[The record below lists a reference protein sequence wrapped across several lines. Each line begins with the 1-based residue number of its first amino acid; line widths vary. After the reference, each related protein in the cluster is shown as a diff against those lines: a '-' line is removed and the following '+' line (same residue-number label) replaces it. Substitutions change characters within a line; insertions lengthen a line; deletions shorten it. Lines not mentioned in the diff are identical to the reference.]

1 MDMIDIIMA
10 LEGGE
15 LVVNNYE
22 EWEKVKDVASSLAS
36 SQGFYGR
43 LLEQMEEFENSYVLE
58 DYFPIY
64 MQAHSVMG
72 VPETV
77 HQPLMFNPYRD

>member
-1 MDMIDIIMA
+1 MDTIDIIMA

-22 EWEKVKDVASSLAS
+22 EWDKVKDVASSLAS

-64 MQAHSVMG
+64 M
-72 VPETV
+72 
-77 HQPLMFNPYRD
+77 

>member
-1 MDMIDIIMA
+1 MDAIDIIME

-22 EWEKVKDVASSLAS
+22 EWERVKDVASSLAQ

-43 LLEQMEEFENSYVLE
+43 LLEQMEEFENNYVLE

-64 MQAHSVMG
+64 M
-72 VPETV
+72 
-77 HQPLMFNPYRD
+77 

>member
-1 MDMIDIIMA
+1 MDTIDIIMA
-10 LEGGE
+10 LECGE
-15 LVVNNYE
+15 LIIDNYE
-22 EWEKVKDVASSLAS
+22 KWEKVKDVASSLAS

-64 MQAHSVMG
+64 M
-72 VPETV
+72 
-77 HQPLMFNPYRD
+77 

>member
-1 MDMIDIIMA
+1 MDFIDIIMA

-15 LVVNNYE
+15 LVINNYE
-22 EWEKVKDVASSLAS
+22 EWDRVKNIALSLAS

-58 DYFPIY
+58 DCFPIY
-64 MQAHSVMG
+64 MQAHSVIG

-77 HQPLMFNPYRD
+77 HQPLVFNPYRD